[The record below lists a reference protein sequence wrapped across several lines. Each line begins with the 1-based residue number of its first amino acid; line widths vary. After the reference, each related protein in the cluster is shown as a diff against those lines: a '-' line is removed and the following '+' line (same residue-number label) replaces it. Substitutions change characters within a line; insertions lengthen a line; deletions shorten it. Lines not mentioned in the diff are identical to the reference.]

1 MRKLVLVILIAVGFA
16 GSANA
21 QALAV
26 KAGMNITDL
35 SQDATISPGDRS
47 NSSAGL
53 MVGAQIRHALN
64 KVLELQL
71 EGLFTQKGNGLI
83 NKADNVED
91 RITINYIEVP
101 LLARVN
107 VLQSGENTLS
117 IHGGPAF
124 AFSTGGEEK
133 NNGRTVVAPLK
144 LKTFDMGL
152 AIGAQ
157 VEQNKF
163 LLGVRYT
170 MGLSNIFADDAALYG
185 FSVMKNR
192 ALTLFAGYGFR

>member
-1 MRKLVLVILIAVGFA
+1 
-16 GSANA
+16 
-21 QALAV
+21 
-26 KAGMNITDL
+26 MNITDL
-35 SQDATISPGDRS
+35 SQDAKISADDRS

-53 MVGAQIRHALN
+53 MVGAQIRRALTRM
-64 KVLELQL
+64 LELQL

-124 AFSTGGEEK
+124 AFRTGSEEK
-133 NNGRTVVAPLK
+133 NNGRKVGAPLK

-185 FSVMKNR
+185 VSVMKNR
-192 ALTLFAGYGFR
+192 AVTLFAGYGFR